1 VSAADPLPIDL
12 GDGAVVRRYTM
23 KDLDAIWA
31 VASGERD
38 RLGEWMPWVEHTTS
52 IDVQRV
58 WLEKVIADAGGL
70 EGCGILVDG
79 ELAGG
84 VGLSWDPFLIAG
96 EIGYWNRRTFE
107 GRGLITRAA
116 AEFTRLAFEHVG
128 LNRVVIRAG
137 VGNVR
142 SRAVPERL
150 GYVQEGVERGGG
162 KGLGGFYDIV
172 VYAMLADEWTQPV
185 SGIATRPR

>member
-1 VSAADPLPIDL
+1 MKAADPLPIDL
-12 GDGAVVRRYTM
+12 GDGAVVRRYTLD
-23 KDLDAIWA
+23 DLEAIWA
-31 VASGERD
+31 VVSDERD

-58 WLEKVIADAGGL
+58 WLENVVADSGGL
-70 EGCGILVDG
+70 DGCGIVVDD

-84 VGLSWDPFLIAG
+84 VGLRWDPVLIAG

-107 GRGLITRAA
+107 GRGLITRVAR
-116 AEFTRLAFEHVG
+116 EFTRLAFEHIG

-142 SRAVPERL
+142 SRAVPER
-150 GYVQEGVERGGG
+150 
-162 KGLGGFYDIV
+162 
-172 VYAMLADEWTQPV
+172 
-185 SGIATRPR
+185 